1 MEGKGKILV
10 VDDEE
15 GMRQTLGDI
24 LIEEGYQVSLAKDGY
39 QAIEKVKEA
48 NTKKENF
55 QLVLLDIR
63 LPGIDGVETFK
74 EIKRINP
81 RTDVIMMTAF
91 TVGELVEEAIR
102 EGAFAVVYKPFDLNF
117 ILSHIEKAMKEVV
130 ILLVDDRLEEIETIK
145 EILEHRGYKVSIAG
159 NGQEAIKRVEEDG
172 YNIAMIDIKMPV
184 INGVETL
191 RKIKEMEPHLPVIM
205 ITGYTIEEL
214 IKEALKI
221 NAYTCLYKPLDLKE
235 VMCVINEVRRSE
247 KKKRI

>member
-1 MEGKGKILV
+1 MEAKGRILV

-24 LIEEGYQVSLAKDGY
+24 LSEDGYQVGLAKDGY

-48 NTKKENF
+48 NTKSESF

-74 EIKRINP
+74 EIKKISP
-81 RTDVIMMTAF
+81 RTDVIMMTAY
-91 TVGELVEEAIR
+91 TVAQLVEEAIR

-117 ILSHIEKAMKEVV
+117 ILGHIEQALKNVV
-130 ILLVDDRLEEIETIK
+130 ILLVDDQLEEIEVIK
-145 EILEHRGYKVSIAG
+145 DIFEDRGYKVSMARDG
-159 NGQEAIKRVEEDG
+159 RDAIEKVEKNG
-172 YNIAMIDIKMPV
+172 YNIAIIDIKMPV

-191 RKIKEMEPHLPVIM
+191 RKIKEIKPQLPVVM
-205 ITGYTIEEL
+205 ITGYTLKEL

-221 NAYTCLYKPLDLKE
+221 NAYTCLYKPFDIKE
-235 VMCVINEVRRSE
+235 VIRVINEVRRNE
-247 KKKRI
+247 KKKKF

>member
-1 MEGKGKILV
+1 MEVKGRILV

-39 QAIEKVKEA
+39 QAIKQVEEA
-48 NTKKENF
+48 NVKKENF

-74 EIKRINP
+74 EIKKISP
-81 RTDVIMMTAF
+81 RTDVIMMTAY
-91 TVGELVEEAIR
+91 TVAQLVEEAIK

-130 ILLVDDRLEEIETIK
+130 ILLVDDRIEEIETIK
-145 EILEHRGYKVSIAG
+145 EILEHRGYKVSIAR

-191 RKIKEMEPHLPVIM
+191 RKIKEIKPHLPVIM